1 GDALVERVLFEGKR
15 SVGVRLACGEE
26 IHAGEVILSAGAYGS
41 PAILLRSGVGPAD
54 ELKALSIPLLADL
67 PVGRRLKDHPF
78 YYNAY
83 AARPERIGA
92 QS

>member
-1 GDALVERVLFEGKR
+1 
-15 SVGVRLACGEE
+15 
-26 IHAGEVILSAGAYGS
+26 

-92 QS
+92 QSPVIGAKLWTHSSRAQNGELDLHITATHL